1 MMMNHRTTIR
11 ASFQIYNHN
20 LKLQRGFKTKI
31 QLGYHTIIGNFPKTT
46 RRKYVNLWSTYF
58 KQWQVMS
65 QEFGK
70 IHIVDRT

>member
-1 MMMNHRTTIR
+1 MNYGTIISP
-11 ASFQIYNHN
+11 SFKMYNYDLN
-20 LKLQRGFKTKI
+20 LQRTLRPKI
-31 QLGYHTIIGNFPKTT
+31 QLRYHSTKKNMK
-46 RRKYVNLWSTYF
+46 KNVNLWFTYF

>member
-1 MMMNHRTTIR
+1 MMMHHGTTLSP
-11 ASFQIYNHN
+11 SFKIYNYN
-20 LKLQRGFKTKI
+20 LKLQRTFRPKI
-31 QLGYHTIIGNFPKTT
+31 QLRYHTTKKNMK
-46 RRKYVNLWSTYF
+46 KYANLRFTYF

>member
-1 MMMNHRTTIR
+1 MMNHGTTISP
-11 ASFQIYNHN
+11 SFKMYNYDLN
-20 LKLQRGFKTKI
+20 LQRTLITLPQHKK
-31 QLGYHTIIGNFPKTT
+31 
-46 RRKYVNLWSTYF
+46 KYEKKNVNLWFTYF